1 VARRSHHGAIALALL
16 YMKHLTQNVHLSEPE
31 KPKHRAPAMK
41 PLNPVNGFT
50 PLGSSTMNVIDH
62 AAEYCRRK
70 SIAKTPLSNVRRFVK
85 VVGNLEAATI
95 TQANVEHFVSAAR
108 AEKIPESSI
117 RGIVKDVR
125 TIVLDA
131 GGPELRNTVKKPKPD
146 PRPCEIAD
154 LDTFWH
160 WLAPWSC
167 QLVVL
172 MYWTCARLEDC
183 ISLQIAA
190 DAGLRS
196 ISWAAGKTNHK
207 HRIPVPAWLRKWLE
221 PVRLPY
227 KLSNDHAQTIVRGE
241 LDRVCT
247 IAKIP
252 RILPS
257 QIRDRGITEWSK
269 VSSDAGALLHGHG
282 LGTRDHYVPALEIL
296 TAAMDRVRVPISFG
310 AAQSS
315 EDSLLSAYRRL
326 DPSAQGLISM
336 TAERLA
342 AG

>member
-1 VARRSHHGAIALALL
+1 
-16 YMKHLTQNVHLSEPE
+16 
-31 KPKHRAPAMK
+31 
-41 PLNPVNGFT
+41 
-50 PLGSSTMNVIDH
+50 MNIVDH

-70 SIAKTPLSNVRRFVK
+70 SIAKTPLSNCRRFASM
-85 VVGNLEAATI
+85 VGNFEASTI
-95 TQANVEHFVSAAR
+95 TQTYVDQFIRQAR
-108 AEKIPESSI
+108 ADKIPESSI

-125 TIVLDA
+125 TIVIDA
-131 GGPELRNTVKKPKPD
+131 GGCVLLNTVKKPKPD
-146 PRPCEIAD
+146 PKPCDISDIDAC
-154 LDTFWH
+154 WP

-183 ISLQIAA
+183 LKLQLAT
-190 DAGLRS
+190 DSGLRS
-196 ISWAAGKTNHK
+196 ITWEAQKTGHR
-207 HRIPVPAWLRKWLE
+207 HRIPVPPWLRKWLE

-227 KLSNDHAQTIVRGE
+227 KLSNDHAQVIVRGE

-282 LGTRDHYVPALEIL
+282 LGTRDNYVPALEIL
-296 TAAMDRVRVPISFG
+296 TAAMDRVRVPQSFG

-326 DPSAQGLISM
+326 DPSAQGLVSM

>member
-1 VARRSHHGAIALALL
+1 MHIV
-16 YMKHLTQNVHLSEPE
+16 
-31 KPKHRAPAMK
+31 
-41 PLNPVNGFT
+41 
-50 PLGSSTMNVIDH
+50 DH

-85 VVGNLEAATI
+85 VVGNLEADTI
-95 TQANVEHFVSAAR
+95 TQAHVEQFVSAAR

-131 GGPELRNTVKKPKPD
+131 GGCELKNTVKKPKPD
-146 PRPCEIAD
+146 PRPCEMSD
-154 LDTFWH
+154 LDTCWP

-172 MYWTCARLEDC
+172 AYWTCARLEDC
-183 ISLQIAA
+183 IKLQLAA
-190 DAGLRS
+190 DAGCRS
-196 ISWAAGKTNHK
+196 ISWAAQKTGHK
-207 HRIPVPAWLRKWLE
+207 HRIPVPPWLRKWLE

-227 KLSNDHAQTIVRGE
+227 KLSNDHAQVIVRGE
-241 LDRVCT
+241 LDRVCQV
-247 IAKIP
+247 AKIP

-296 TAAMDRVRVPISFG
+296 TAAMDRVRVPAAFG
-310 AAQSS
+310 AASS
-315 EDSLLSAYRRL
+315 PEESFLTSYRRL
-326 DPSAQGLISM
+326 DPSAQNLIGTM
-336 TAERLA
+336 AERLA

>member
-1 VARRSHHGAIALALL
+1 MLL
-16 YMKHLTQNVHLSEPE
+16 T
-31 KPKHRAPAMK
+31 
-41 PLNPVNGFT
+41 
-50 PLGSSTMNVIDH
+50 DH
-62 AAEYCRRK
+62 AAEYCSRK
-70 SIAKTPLSNVRRFVK
+70 SIAKTPLSNCRRFAK
-85 VVGNLEAATI
+85 VVGNLASTAI
-95 TQANVEHFVSAAR
+95 TQQHVEQFVIAAR

-125 TIVLDA
+125 TIVIDA
-131 GGPELRNTVKKPKPD
+131 GGSVLLNTVKKPKPD
-146 PRPCEIAD
+146 PKPCEIAD
-154 LDTFWH
+154 LDTIWP
-160 WLAPWSC
+160 WLSPWSC
-167 QLVVL
+167 QLIVL
-172 MYWTCARLEDC
+172 KYWSCARLEDA
-183 ISLQIAA
+183 IKLQLVA
-190 DAGLRS
+190 DPDCRS
-196 ISWAAGKTNHK
+196 ITWEAQKTGHR
-207 HRIPVPAWLRKWLE
+207 HRIPVPKWLRKWLE

-227 KLSNDHAQTIVRGE
+227 KLSNDHAQVIVRGE
-241 LDRVCT
+241 LERVCT

-257 QIRDRGITEWSK
+257 EIRDRGITEWSK

-296 TAAMDRVRVPISFG
+296 TAAMDRVRVPQSFG

-326 DPSAQGLISM
+326 DPSAQGLVSM

>member
-1 VARRSHHGAIALALL
+1 
-16 YMKHLTQNVHLSEPE
+16 
-31 KPKHRAPAMK
+31 
-41 PLNPVNGFT
+41 
-50 PLGSSTMNVIDH
+50 MNIVEH
-62 AAEYCRRK
+62 ASEYCRRK
-70 SIAKTPLSNVRRFVK
+70 SIAKTPLSNVRRFAK
-85 VVGNLEAATI
+85 TVGDLEAVTI
-95 TQANVEHFVSAAR
+95 TQQHVDQFVSAAR

-146 PRPCEIAD
+146 PKPCEIAD
-154 LDTFWH
+154 LDTMWP
-160 WLAPWSC
+160 WLAPRSC

-172 MYWTCARLEDC
+172 AYWTCARLEDC
-183 ISLQIAA
+183 IKLQLSA
-190 DAGLRS
+190 DPGCRS
-196 ISWAAGKTNHK
+196 ISWAAQKTGHR
-207 HRIPVPAWLRKWLE
+207 HRIPVPPWLRKWLE

-227 KLSNDHAQTIVRGE
+227 KLSNDHAQVIVRGE

-247 IAKIP
+247 VAKIP

-296 TAAMDRVRVPISFG
+296 TAAMDRVRVPAAFG
-310 AAQSS
+310 AASS
-315 EDSLLSAYRRL
+315 PEESFLTSYRRL
-326 DPSAQGLISM
+326 DPSAQNLIGSM
-336 TAERLA
+336 AERLA

>member
-1 VARRSHHGAIALALL
+1 MHIV
-16 YMKHLTQNVHLSEPE
+16 
-31 KPKHRAPAMK
+31 
-41 PLNPVNGFT
+41 
-50 PLGSSTMNVIDH
+50 DH

-85 VVGNLEAATI
+85 VVGNLEAVTI
-95 TQANVEHFVSAAR
+95 TQTHVEQFVIAAR

-131 GGPELRNTVKKPKPD
+131 GGPELKQIVKKPKPD
-146 PRPCEIAD
+146 PKPCEISD
-154 LDTFWH
+154 LDTCWP

-172 MYWTCARLEDC
+172 AYWTCARLEDC
-183 ISLQIAA
+183 IKLQLSA
-190 DAGLRS
+190 DAGCRS
-196 ISWAAGKTNHK
+196 ISWAAQKTGHK
-207 HRIPVPAWLRKWLE
+207 HRIPVPPWLRKWLE

-227 KLSNDHAQTIVRGE
+227 KLSNDHAQVIVRGE
-241 LDRVCT
+241 LDRVCQV
-247 IAKIP
+247 AKIP

-282 LGTRDHYVPALEIL
+282 LGTRDHYVPSLEIL
-296 TAAMDRVRVPISFG
+296 TAAMDRVRVPAAFG
-310 AAQSS
+310 AASS
-315 EDSLLSAYRRL
+315 PEESFLTSYRRL
-326 DPSAQGLISM
+326 DPSAQNLIGSM
-336 TAERLA
+336 AERLA

>member
-1 VARRSHHGAIALALL
+1 MLL
-16 YMKHLTQNVHLSEPE
+16 T
-31 KPKHRAPAMK
+31 
-41 PLNPVNGFT
+41 
-50 PLGSSTMNVIDH
+50 DH
-62 AAEYCRRK
+62 AAEYCARK
-70 SIAKTPLSNVRRFVK
+70 SIAKTPLSNCRRFAK
-85 VVGNLEAATI
+85 VVGDLEAASI
-95 TQANVEHFVSAAR
+95 NQAHVEQFVQAAR

-131 GGPELRNTVKKPKPD
+131 NGPELRNTVKKPKPD
-146 PRPCEIAD
+146 PKPCEIAD
-154 LDTFWH
+154 LDHMWP

-172 MYWTCARLEDC
+172 KYWTCARLEDA
-183 ISLQIAA
+183 IKLQLAV
-190 DAGLRS
+190 DPEVRS
-196 ISWAAGKTNHK
+196 ITWEAQKTGHR

-227 KLSNDHAQTIVRGE
+227 RKSNDHAQTIVRGE
-241 LDRVCT
+241 LDRVCEV
-247 IAKIP
+247 AKVP

-296 TAAMDRVRVPISFG
+296 TAAMDRVRVPAAFG
-310 AAQSS
+310 AASS
-315 EDSLLSAYRRL
+315 PEESFLTSYRRL
-326 DPSAQGLISM
+326 DPSAQNLIGSM
-336 TAERLA
+336 AERLA

>member
-1 VARRSHHGAIALALL
+1 MYPLA
-16 YMKHLTQNVHLSEPE
+16 SEWS
-31 KPKHRAPAMK
+31 RATGF
-41 PLNPVNGFT
+41 PLMLIT
-50 PLGSSTMNVIDH
+50 AH
-62 AAEYCRRK
+62 AAEYCARK
-70 SIAKTPLSNVRRFVK
+70 SIAKTPLSNCRRFATL
-85 VVGNLEAATI
+85 VGDLEAASI
-95 TQANVEHFVSAAR
+95 TQAHVEQFVSAAR
-108 AEKIPESSI
+108 AEKIPEASI
-117 RGIVKDVR
+117 RGVVKDLR
-125 TIVLDA
+125 TIVIDA
-131 GGPELRNTVKKPKPD
+131 GGAVLLNTVKKPKPD
-146 PRPCEIAD
+146 PKPCDIAD
-154 LDTFWH
+154 LDTCWP

-183 ISLQIAA
+183 LKLQLAA

-196 ISWAAGKTNHK
+196 ITWAAQKTGHR
-207 HRIPVPAWLRKWLE
+207 HRIPVPPWLRKWLE

-227 KLSNDHAQTIVRGE
+227 KLSNDHAQVIVRGE

-296 TAAMDRVRVPISFG
+296 TAAMDRVRVPQSFG

>member
-1 VARRSHHGAIALALL
+1 MESRHWETIMLL
-16 YMKHLTQNVHLSEPE
+16 T
-31 KPKHRAPAMK
+31 
-41 PLNPVNGFT
+41 
-50 PLGSSTMNVIDH
+50 DH
-62 AAEYCRRK
+62 AAEYCARK
-70 SIAKTPLSNVRRFVK
+70 HIAKTPLSNCRRFAK
-85 VVGNLEAATI
+85 VVGNLEATAI
-95 TQANVEHFVSAAR
+95 TQQHVEQFVAAAR
-108 AEKIPESSI
+108 GGKIPESSI

-125 TIVLDA
+125 TIVIDA
-131 GGPELRNTVKKPKPD
+131 GGPVLLNTVKKPKPD
-146 PRPCEIAD
+146 PKPCDIAD
-154 LDTFWH
+154 VDTMWP

-167 QLVVL
+167 QLIVL
-172 MYWTCARLEDC
+172 KYWTCARLEDA
-183 ISLQIAA
+183 IKLQLAA
-190 DAGLRS
+190 SPGLRS
-196 ISWAAGKTNHK
+196 ITWAAQKTGHR
-207 HRIPVPAWLRKWLE
+207 HRIPVPMWLRKWLE

-227 KLSNDHAQTIVRGE
+227 KLSNDHAQVIVRGE
-241 LDRVCT
+241 LERVCT

-296 TAAMDRVRVPISFG
+296 TAAMDRVRVPQSFG

-326 DPSAQGLISM
+326 DPSAQGLVSM

>member
-1 VARRSHHGAIALALL
+1 MDSHHW
-16 YMKHLTQNVHLSEPE
+16 K
-31 KPKHRAPAMK
+31 R
-41 PLNPVNGFT
+41 
-50 PLGSSTMNVIDH
+50 TMNIVDH
-62 AAEYCRRK
+62 ASDYCLRK
-70 SIAKTPLSNVRRFVK
+70 SIAKTPLSNCRRFAK
-85 VVGNLEAATI
+85 LVGNLECSSI
-95 TQANVEHFVSAAR
+95 TQAHVEQFVSAAR

-146 PRPCEIAD
+146 PKPCEITD
-154 LDTFWH
+154 IDTIWN

-167 QLVVL
+167 QLVV
-172 MYWTCARLEDC
+172 MKYWTCSRLEDC
-183 ISLQIAA
+183 IKLQLAA
-190 DAGLRS
+190 DPSARS
-196 ISWAAGKTNHK
+196 ITWEAQKTGHR
-207 HRIPVPAWLRKWLE
+207 HRIPVPQWLRKWLE

-227 KLSNDHAQTIVRGE
+227 SKSNDHAQVIARGE
-241 LDRVCT
+241 LDRVCQ
-247 IAKIP
+247 IAKVP

-296 TAAMDRVRVPISFG
+296 TAAMDRVRVPAAFG
-310 AAQSS
+310 AASS
-315 EDSLLSAYRRL
+315 PEESFLTSYRRL
-326 DPSAQGLISM
+326 DPSAQNLIGSM
-336 TAERLA
+336 AERLA

>member
-1 VARRSHHGAIALALL
+1 MHV
-16 YMKHLTQNVHLSEPE
+16 V
-31 KPKHRAPAMK
+31 
-41 PLNPVNGFT
+41 
-50 PLGSSTMNVIDH
+50 DH
-62 AAEYCRRK
+62 AAEYCQRK
-70 SIAKTPLSNVRRFVK
+70 SIAKTPLSNCRRFASI
-85 VVGNLEAATI
+85 VGNLEASTI
-95 TQANVEHFVSAAR
+95 TQTYVDQFVCHAR
-108 AEKIPESSI
+108 AMKIPESSI

-125 TIVLDA
+125 TIVIDA
-131 GGPELRNTVKKPKPD
+131 GGPVLLNTVKKPKPD
-146 PRPCEIAD
+146 PRPCEISD
-154 LDTFWH
+154 LDTCWP

-183 ISLQIAA
+183 IKLQLAA
-190 DAGLRS
+190 ATDCRS
-196 ISWAAGKTNHK
+196 ITWEAQKTGHR
-207 HRIPVPAWLRKWLE
+207 HRIPVPSWLRKWLE

-227 KLSNDHAQTIVRGE
+227 KLSNDHAQVIVRGE
-241 LDRVCT
+241 LDRVCQ

-257 QIRDRGITEWSK
+257 EIRDRGITEWSK

-296 TAAMDRVRVPISFG
+296 TAAMDRVRVPAAFG

-326 DPSAQGLISM
+326 DPSAQGLVSM

>member
-1 VARRSHHGAIALALL
+1 
-16 YMKHLTQNVHLSEPE
+16 
-31 KPKHRAPAMK
+31 
-41 PLNPVNGFT
+41 
-50 PLGSSTMNVIDH
+50 MNIVDH
-62 AAEYCRRK
+62 ASDYCLRK
-70 SIAKTPLSNVRRFVK
+70 SIAKTPLSNCRRFAK
-85 VVGNLEAATI
+85 LVGNLECSGI
-95 TQANVEHFVSAAR
+95 TQAHVEQFVNAAR

-154 LDTFWH
+154 LDTMWP

-172 MYWTCARLEDC
+172 AYWTCARLEDA
-183 ISLQIAA
+183 IRIQLTA
-190 DAGLRS
+190 DAGCRS
-196 ISWAAGKTNHK
+196 ISWEANKTGHR
-207 HRIPVPAWLRKWLE
+207 HRIPVPPWLRKWLE

-227 KLSNDHAQTIVRGE
+227 KLSNDHAQVIVRGE
-241 LDRVCT
+241 LDRVCQV
-247 IAKIP
+247 AKIP

-296 TAAMDRVRVPISFG
+296 TAAMDRVRVPAAFG
-310 AAQSS
+310 AASS
-315 EDSLLSAYRRL
+315 PEESFLTSYRRL
-326 DPSAQGLISM
+326 DPSAQNLIGSM
-336 TAERLA
+336 AERLA

>member
-1 VARRSHHGAIALALL
+1 MHIV
-16 YMKHLTQNVHLSEPE
+16 
-31 KPKHRAPAMK
+31 
-41 PLNPVNGFT
+41 
-50 PLGSSTMNVIDH
+50 DH

-70 SIAKTPLSNVRRFVK
+70 SIAKTPLSNVRRFAK
-85 VVGNLEAATI
+85 VIGNIEAATV
-95 TQANVEHFVSAAR
+95 TQQHVEQFVSAAR

-146 PRPCEIAD
+146 PKPCEIAD
-154 LDTFWH
+154 LDHLWQ

-172 MYWTCARLEDC
+172 KYWTCARLEDA
-183 ISLQIAA
+183 IRLQLKA
-190 DAGLRS
+190 DPEARS
-196 ISWAAGKTNHK
+196 ISWEANKTGHR
-207 HRIPVPAWLRKWLE
+207 HRIPVPPWLRKWLE

-227 KLSNDHAQTIVRGE
+227 KSSNDHAQVIVRGE
-241 LDRVCT
+241 LDRVCE
-247 IAKIP
+247 IAKVP

-282 LGTRDHYVPALEIL
+282 LGTRDHYVPALEVL
-296 TAAMDRVRVPISFG
+296 TSAMDRVRVPAAFG
-310 AAQSS
+310 AASS
-315 EDSLLSAYRRL
+315 PEESFLTSYRRL
-326 DPSAQGLISM
+326 DPSAQNLIGNM
-336 TAERLA
+336 AERLA

>member
-1 VARRSHHGAIALALL
+1 MLL
-16 YMKHLTQNVHLSEPE
+16 
-31 KPKHRAPAMK
+31 
-41 PLNPVNGFT
+41 
-50 PLGSSTMNVIDH
+50 IDH

-70 SIAKTPLSNVRRFVK
+70 SIAKTPLCNCRRFASYL
-85 VVGNLEAATI
+85 GNLDSATI
-95 TQANVEHFVSAAR
+95 TQQHVEQFVSAAR
-108 AEKIPESSI
+108 ADKIPESSI

-131 GGPELRNTVKKPKPD
+131 GGVELKQIVKKPTPD
-146 PRPCEIAD
+146 PKPCEISD
-154 LDTFWH
+154 LDHMWQWF
-160 WLAPWSC
+160 APWSC

-172 MYWTCARLEDC
+172 KYWTGARLEDC
-183 ISLQIAA
+183 LKLQLKA
-190 DAGLRS
+190 DPQARS
-196 ISWAAGKTNHK
+196 ISWKAQKTK
-207 HRIPVPAWLRKWLE
+207 RIHRIPVPEWLRKWLE

-227 KLSNDHAQTIVRGE
+227 RKSNDHAQTIVRGE

-296 TAAMDRVRVPISFG
+296 TAAMDRVRVPAAFG
-310 AAQSS
+310 AASS
-315 EDSLLSAYRRL
+315 PEESFLTSYRRL
-326 DPSAQGLISM
+326 DPSAQNLIGSM
-336 TAERLA
+336 AERLA

>member
-1 VARRSHHGAIALALL
+1 MLLVA
-16 YMKHLTQNVHLSEPE
+16 
-31 KPKHRAPAMK
+31 
-41 PLNPVNGFT
+41 
-50 PLGSSTMNVIDH
+50 H
-62 AAEYCRRK
+62 AAEYCLRK
-70 SIAKTPLSNVRRFVK
+70 SIAKTPLSNCRRFAFTIGSIEVS
-85 VVGNLEAATI
+85 AI
-95 TQANVEHFVSAAR
+95 TQAHIEQFVAAAR
-108 AEKIPESSI
+108 SLKIPESSI

-131 GGPELRNTVKKPKPD
+131 GGVALQQIVKKPQPD
-146 PRPCEIAD
+146 PHPCEIAD
-154 LDTFWH
+154 LDTIWPS
-160 WLAPWSC
+160 LAAWSQ

-172 MYWTCARLEDC
+172 AYWTCARLEDC
-183 ISLQIAA
+183 LKIQLAT

-196 ISWAAGKTNHK
+196 ISWAAQKTGHR
-207 HRIPVPAWLRKWLE
+207 HRIPVPPWLCKWLE

-227 KLSNDHAQTIVRGE
+227 RKSNDHAQTIVRGE

-247 IAKIP
+247 LASIP

-296 TAAMDRVRVPISFG
+296 TAAMDRVRVPASFG
-310 AAQSS
+310 AASS
-315 EDSLLSAYRRL
+315 PEESFLTSYRRL
-326 DPSAQGLISM
+326 DPAAQNLIGSM
-336 TAERLA
+336 AERLA

>member
-1 VARRSHHGAIALALL
+1 MLL
-16 YMKHLTQNVHLSEPE
+16 TV
-31 KPKHRAPAMK
+31 
-41 PLNPVNGFT
+41 
-50 PLGSSTMNVIDH
+50 H
-62 AAEYCRRK
+62 AAEYCARK
-70 SIAKTPLSNVRRFVK
+70 SIAKTPSSNCRRFAK
-85 VVGNLEAATI
+85 VVGNLESTAI
-95 TQANVEHFVSAAR
+95 MQAHVDQFVSAAR
-108 AEKIPESSI
+108 LQKIPESSI

-125 TIVLDA
+125 TIVIDA
-131 GGPELRNTVKKPKPD
+131 GGPVLLNTVRKPTPD
-146 PRPCEIAD
+146 PKPCEISD
-154 LDTFWH
+154 IDQIWP

-172 MYWTCARLEDC
+172 AYWTCARLEDC
-183 ISLQIAA
+183 IKLQLAT

-196 ISWAAGKTNHK
+196 ITWAAQKTGHR
-207 HRIPVPAWLRKWLE
+207 HRIPVPPWLRKWLE

-227 KLSNDHAQTIVRGE
+227 KLSNDHAQVIVRGE

-296 TAAMDRVRVPISFG
+296 TAAMDRVRVPAAFG

-326 DPSAQGLISM
+326 DPSAQGLVSM

>member
-1 VARRSHHGAIALALL
+1 MLL
-16 YMKHLTQNVHLSEPE
+16 T
-31 KPKHRAPAMK
+31 
-41 PLNPVNGFT
+41 
-50 PLGSSTMNVIDH
+50 DH
-62 AAEYCRRK
+62 AAEYCARK
-70 SIAKTPLSNVRRFVK
+70 SIAKTPLCNCRRFASII
-85 VVGNLEAATI
+85 GPLESSTV
-95 TQANVEHFVSAAR
+95 TQQHVEQFVAEAR
-108 AEKIPESSI
+108 KQKIPESSI

-131 GGPELRNTVKKPKPD
+131 GGPELKQIVKKPTPD
-146 PRPCEIAD
+146 PKPCEIAD
-154 LDTFWH
+154 IDAVWP

-167 QLVVL
+167 QLIV
-172 MYWTCARLEDC
+172 MKYWTGARLEDC
-183 ISLQIAA
+183 LKLQLKVDPQA
-190 DAGLRS
+190 RT
-196 ISWAAGKTNHK
+196 ISWKAHKTK
-207 HRIPVPAWLRKWLE
+207 RLHRIPVPKWLTKWLE

-227 KLSNDHAQTIVRGE
+227 SKSNDHAQTIVRGE
-241 LDRVCT
+241 LERVCT

-257 QIRDRGITEWSK
+257 EIRDRGITEWSK

-296 TAAMDRVRVPISFG
+296 TAAMDRVRVPAAFG

-326 DPSAQGLISM
+326 DPSAQGLVSM

>member
-1 VARRSHHGAIALALL
+1 MHIV
-16 YMKHLTQNVHLSEPE
+16 
-31 KPKHRAPAMK
+31 
-41 PLNPVNGFT
+41 
-50 PLGSSTMNVIDH
+50 DH

-85 VVGNLEAATI
+85 VVGNLEADTI
-95 TQANVEHFVSAAR
+95 TQAHVEQFVSAAR

-131 GGPELRNTVKKPKPD
+131 GGPELKQIVKKPKPD
-146 PRPCEIAD
+146 PKPCEIAD
-154 LDTFWH
+154 IDHMWP

-167 QLVVL
+167 QLVVIK
-172 MYWTCARLEDC
+172 YWTGARLEDC
-183 ISLQIAA
+183 LKLQLAV
-190 DAGLRS
+190 DPDCRS
-196 ISWAAGKTNHK
+196 ISWEAQKTVHK
-207 HRIPVPAWLRKWLE
+207 HRIPVPPWLRKWLE

-241 LDRVCT
+241 LDRVCQ

-296 TAAMDRVRVPISFG
+296 TAAMDRVRVPAAFG
-310 AAQSS
+310 AASS
-315 EDSLLSAYRRL
+315 PEESFLNSYRRL
-326 DPSAQGLISM
+326 DPSAQNLIGSM
-336 TAERLA
+336 AERLA

>member
-1 VARRSHHGAIALALL
+1 MHIV
-16 YMKHLTQNVHLSEPE
+16 
-31 KPKHRAPAMK
+31 
-41 PLNPVNGFT
+41 
-50 PLGSSTMNVIDH
+50 DH
-62 AAEYCRRK
+62 ASEYCSRK
-70 SIAKTPLSNVRRFVK
+70 SIAKTPLSNCRRFAK

-95 TQANVEHFVSAAR
+95 TQAHVEQFVSAAR

-131 GGPELRNTVKKPKPD
+131 GGVELRNTVKKPKPD
-146 PRPCEIAD
+146 PRPCEIPD
-154 LDTFWH
+154 LDTLWP

-172 MYWTCARLEDC
+172 AYWTCARLEDC
-183 ISLQIAA
+183 IKLQLAA
-190 DAGLRS
+190 DAGCRS
-196 ISWAAGKTNHK
+196 ISWEANKTGHR

-241 LDRVCT
+241 LDRVCQ

-296 TAAMDRVRVPISFG
+296 SAAMDRVRVPASFG
-310 AAQSS
+310 AASS
-315 EDSLLSAYRRL
+315 PEESFLTSYRRL
-326 DPSAQGLISM
+326 DPSAQNLIGSM
-336 TAERLA
+336 AERLA

>member
-1 VARRSHHGAIALALL
+1 MLL
-16 YMKHLTQNVHLSEPE
+16 T
-31 KPKHRAPAMK
+31 
-41 PLNPVNGFT
+41 
-50 PLGSSTMNVIDH
+50 DH

-70 SIAKTPLSNVRRFVK
+70 SIAKTPLSNVRRFAK
-85 VVGNLEAATI
+85 IVGNLDSATI
-95 TQANVEHFVSAAR
+95 TQAHVEQFVNAAR

-146 PRPCEIAD
+146 PKPCEISD
-154 LDTFWH
+154 LDHMWQ

-172 MYWTCARLEDC
+172 KYWTGARLEDA
-183 ISLQIAA
+183 INLQIKS
-190 DAGLRS
+190 DPQWRS
-196 ISWAAGKTNHK
+196 IDWKAEKTKHQ

-227 KLSNDHAQTIVRGE
+227 RKSNDHAQNIVRGE
-241 LDRVCT
+241 LDRVCQ

-296 TAAMDRVRVPISFG
+296 TSAMDRVRVPAAFG
-310 AAQSS
+310 AASS
-315 EDSLLSAYRRL
+315 PEESFLTSYRRL
-326 DPSAQGLISM
+326 DPSAQNLIGSM
-336 TAERLA
+336 AERLA

>member
-1 VARRSHHGAIALALL
+1 MLL
-16 YMKHLTQNVHLSEPE
+16 TN
-31 KPKHRAPAMK
+31 
-41 PLNPVNGFT
+41 
-50 PLGSSTMNVIDH
+50 H
-62 AAEYCRRK
+62 AAEYCARK
-70 SIAKTPLSNVRRFVK
+70 QIAKTPLSNCRRFAK
-85 VVGNLEAATI
+85 VVGDLESTAI
-95 TQANVEHFVSAAR
+95 TQQHVEQFVSAAR

-125 TIVLDA
+125 TIVIDA
-131 GGPELRNTVKKPKPD
+131 GGCVLLNTVKKPKPD
-146 PRPCEIAD
+146 PKPCDIAD
-154 LDTFWH
+154 IDACWQ

-172 MYWTCARLEDC
+172 AYWTCARLEDC
-183 ISLQIAA
+183 LKLQLAA
-190 DAGLRS
+190 DADCRS
-196 ISWAAGKTNHK
+196 ISWEAQKTGHR
-207 HRIPVPAWLRKWLE
+207 HRIPVPPWLRKWLQ

-227 KLSNDHAQTIVRGE
+227 KLSNDHAQVIVRGE
-241 LDRVCT
+241 LERVCT

-296 TAAMDRVRVPISFG
+296 TAAMDRVRVPQAFG

-326 DPSAQGLISM
+326 DPSAQGLVSM

>member
-1 VARRSHHGAIALALL
+1 MHIV
-16 YMKHLTQNVHLSEPE
+16 
-31 KPKHRAPAMK
+31 
-41 PLNPVNGFT
+41 
-50 PLGSSTMNVIDH
+50 DH

-85 VVGNLEAATI
+85 VVGNLEAGTI
-95 TQANVEHFVSAAR
+95 TQAHVEQFVNAAR

-131 GGPELRNTVKKPKPD
+131 GGCELKNTVKKPKPD
-146 PRPCEIAD
+146 PRPCEISD
-154 LDTFWH
+154 LDTMWP

-172 MYWTCARLEDC
+172 AYWTCARLEDC
-183 ISLQIAA
+183 IKLQLSA
-190 DAGLRS
+190 DADCRS
-196 ISWAAGKTNHK
+196 ISWAAQKTGHK
-207 HRIPVPAWLRKWLE
+207 HRIPVPPWLRKWLE
-221 PVRLPY
+221 PVRVPY
-227 KLSNDHAQTIVRGE
+227 KSSNDHAQVIVRGE
-241 LDRVCT
+241 LDRVCQV
-247 IAKIP
+247 AKIP

-296 TAAMDRVRVPISFG
+296 TAAMDRVRVPAAFG
-310 AAQSS
+310 AASS
-315 EDSLLSAYRRL
+315 PEESFLTSYRRL
-326 DPSAQGLISM
+326 DPSAQNLIGTM
-336 TAERLA
+336 AERLA

>member
-1 VARRSHHGAIALALL
+1 
-16 YMKHLTQNVHLSEPE
+16 MFLT
-31 KPKHRAPAMK
+31 
-41 PLNPVNGFT
+41 
-50 PLGSSTMNVIDH
+50 DY

-70 SIAKTPLSNVRRFVK
+70 SIAKTPLSNCRRFAK
-85 VVGNLEAATI
+85 AVGNLEAASI
-95 TQANVEHFVSAAR
+95 NQQHVEQFVSAAR

-131 GGPELRNTVKKPKPD
+131 GGPELKQIVRKPKPD
-146 PRPCEIAD
+146 PKPCEIAD
-154 LDTFWH
+154 LDHLWQ

-172 MYWTCARLEDC
+172 KYWTCARLEDA
-183 ISLQIAA
+183 IQLQIHA
-190 DAGLRS
+190 DPECRS
-196 ISWAAGKTNHK
+196 LSWEANKTGHR
-207 HRIPVPAWLRKWLE
+207 HRIPVPQWLRKWLQ

-227 KLSNDHAQTIVRGE
+227 RKSNDHAQTIVRGE
-241 LDRVCT
+241 LDRVCE
-247 IAKIP
+247 IAKVP

-296 TAAMDRVRVPISFG
+296 TAAMDRVRVPAAFG
-310 AAQSS
+310 AASS
-315 EDSLLSAYRRL
+315 PEESFLTSYRRL
-326 DPSAQGLISM
+326 DPSAQSLIGNM
-336 TAERLA
+336 AERLA